1 MVIILQLIKKVLIKR
16 VITEKSKAIL
26 HDSFKQDK
34 VQLERECE
42 QLLFEQR
49 KLIHQHQ
56 NSKHDIKKR
65 FQQEIDQRKEQIQLV
80 NFKMEQLAL
89 LEYGSEIIEKETE
102 AIVDVKIGSE
112 WSKLN
117 EPTSII
123 IKDDVVI
130 RIDNE

>member
-102 AIVDVKIGSE
+102 AIVEVTIGSE
-112 WSKLN
+112 WSKLS
-117 EPTSII
+117 EPT
-123 IKDDVVI
+123 
-130 RIDNE
+130 

>member
-1 MVIILQLIKKVLIKR
+1 MMQLIKKVLIKR
-16 VITEKSKAIL
+16 VITEKSKATL

-49 KLIHQHQ
+49 KLIHKHQ

-65 FQQEIDQRKEQIQLV
+65 FQQEIDQRKEQIQLA
-80 NFKMEQLAL
+80 NFKMEQLASL
-89 LEYGSEIIEKETE
+89 DYGSEIIEKEVE
-102 AIVDVKIGSE
+102 AIVDVTIGSR
-112 WSKLN
+112 WSNLN

-123 IKDDVVI
+123 IKDDIVI